1 MCSDTS
7 QESVIASTNPNRV
20 TWASGSINVPGS
32 PQNKSEGGYPY
43 IDNNET
49 PGCETGGFN
58 CYPLSWK
65 TTAEF
70 YQDAGV
76 SWSIF
81 QDADNFDDNPLAWFA
96 QFQDAL
102 PGSQLS
108 NRGFVGS
115 SLNDFYAVR
124 YFTSCFDHHFVALIM
139 SYLRKLTSWLGRWQQ
154 MGHFLQ
160 SPISSLPLNSLSILL
175 THLATVLGSKSKLL
189 TL

>member
-1 MCSDTS
+1 MRGRSVICIKYAYPELFWQLYDLSHEYLFMNSDLS
-7 QESVIASTNPNRV
+7 QESVIAATNPNRV

-32 PQNKSEGGYPY
+32 PQNKSEGGFPY

-49 PGCETGGFN
+49 PGCESGGFN

-65 TTAEF
+65 TAAEF
-70 YQDAGV
+70 YQDSGV

-108 NRGFVGS
+108 NKGFVGS
-115 SLNDFYAVR
+115 SLDDFYAV
-124 YFTSCFDHHFVALIM
+124 
-139 SYLRKLTSWLGRWQQ
+139 
-154 MGHFLQ
+154 
-160 SPISSLPLNSLSILL
+160 
-175 THLATVLGSKSKLL
+175 SKFQ
-189 TL
+189 